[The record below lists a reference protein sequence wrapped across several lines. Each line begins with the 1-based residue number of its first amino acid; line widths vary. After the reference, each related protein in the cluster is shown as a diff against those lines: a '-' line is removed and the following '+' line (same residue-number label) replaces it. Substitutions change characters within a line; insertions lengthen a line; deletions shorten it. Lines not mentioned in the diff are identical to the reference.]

1 IERYCE
7 ADAHLPGPGCSTQL
21 ARTIASL
28 GCFNGLDN
36 SYLKHTLAVV
46 MSIPLPMLDLSRVNF
61 YLKLSRPIIWIIIL
75 PYYLFPLG
83 GRLDLL
89 ATWRFWLGLLYFTFP
104 VSIMMFGINDM
115 ADTDVDKYNPRKAH
129 DYFGNQAS
137 KSDLFGLWKVILVS
151 NMIPLVIMSIIT
163 ADWIFY
169 SGYFIVALS
178 LNILYNLKPFAFA
191 RKAPWD
197 LPFTPVGFLILVTLA
212 CHLNQVPLPKAGP
225 CLFYVSS
232 TLTNHMVA
240 ELLDIDCDALGG
252 KRTTAVVIGKAY
264 TCAFI
269 GALILVKLM
278 ILTPLSNI
286 LIAMLHCGGDA
297 SILVS

>member
-1 IERYCE
+1 
-7 ADAHLPGPGCSTQL
+7 
-21 ARTIASL
+21 
-28 GCFNGLDN
+28 
-36 SYLKHTLAVV
+36 
-46 MSIPLPMLDLSRVNF
+46 MLDLSRVNF

-104 VSIMMFGINDM
+104 VSIMMFGINDV

-212 CHLNQVPLPKAGP
+212 CHLNQVPLPKAGKSKLAKLSSLCVTLPDSLFDLPTPSGP
-225 CLFYVSS
+225 CLFYASS

-240 ELLDIDCDALGG
+240 ELLDIDCDTLGG

-269 GALILVKLM
+269 GALILVQL
-278 ILTPLSNI
+278 
-286 LIAMLHCGGDA
+286 
-297 SILVS
+297 LVSADCSLAALPPSKSSSFSLRY

>member
-1 IERYCE
+1 
-7 ADAHLPGPGCSTQL
+7 
-21 ARTIASL
+21 
-28 GCFNGLDN
+28 
-36 SYLKHTLAVV
+36 
-46 MSIPLPMLDLSRVNF
+46 MLDLSRVNF

-115 ADTDVDKYNPRKAH
+115 ADTDVDKHNPRKFLK
-129 DYFGNQAS
+129 YYGNQAAES
-137 KSDLFGLWKVILVS
+137 ELVDLWKVILVS

-197 LPFTPVGFLILVTLA
+197 LPFTPVCFLILVTLA
-212 CHLNQVPLPKAGP
+212 CHLNQVPLPKAGKSKLAKLSSLCAP
-225 CLFYVSS
+225 CLFYASS
-232 TLTNHMVA
+232 TLTNHMIA
-240 ELLDIDCDALGG
+240 ELLDIDCDTLGG

-264 TCAFI
+264 TYAFI
-269 GALILVKLM
+269 GALILVQL
-278 ILTPLSNI
+278 L
-286 LIAMLHCGGDA
+286 
-297 SILVS
+297 